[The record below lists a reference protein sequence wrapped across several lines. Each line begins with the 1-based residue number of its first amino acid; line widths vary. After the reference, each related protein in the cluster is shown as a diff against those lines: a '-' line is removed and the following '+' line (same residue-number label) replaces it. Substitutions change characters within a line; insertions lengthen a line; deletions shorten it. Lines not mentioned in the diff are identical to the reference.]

1 MLISYRPCVQLTF
14 KKCFSWCILS
24 PVCTY
29 GDALNN
35 KSERYAW
42 SIHRTEEFRSRLCFW
57 LCPVDGWGKRSSQPA
72 ASLPDSKEHHPPR
85 LSFRYRHTPINTTT
99 KLSGAFQF
107 NPKRP
112 LHVSYLMCSQV
123 NSQRS
128 CSKWRPVISPS
139 TSPL

>member
-1 MLISYRPCVQLTF
+1 MLDQSTELKSLGADFAFGFVQ
-14 KKCFSWCILS
+14 SMD
-24 PVCTY
+24 
-29 GDALNN
+29 G
-35 KSERYAW
+35 ER
-42 SIHRTEEFRSRLCFW
+42 
-57 LCPVDGWGKRSSQPA
+57 DRSSQPA

-128 CSKWRPVISPS
+128 CSK
-139 TSPL
+139 